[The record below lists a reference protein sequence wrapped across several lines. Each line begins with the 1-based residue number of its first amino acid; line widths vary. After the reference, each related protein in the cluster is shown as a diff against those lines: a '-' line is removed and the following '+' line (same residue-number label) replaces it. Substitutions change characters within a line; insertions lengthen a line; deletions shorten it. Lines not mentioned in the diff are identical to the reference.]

1 MATAVVSEPPR
12 PSVVMFMVSFE
23 NPWKPATIAM
33 LPSAIE
39 FSMRP
44 GVTSTMRALPCTD
57 VVSTPAC
64 EPVNDSAL

>member
-1 MATAVVSEPPR
+1 
-12 PSVVMFMVSFE
+12 MFIVSFE

-33 LPSAIE
+33 LPCGDE

-44 GVTSTMRALPCTD
+44 GVTSTMRALPCTE